1 MEPEILAAF
10 DIEGATLFYKAKPEE
25 KDVRFPDIDIRYKY
39 GAIARG
45 VFEGSQD
52 GIAIIASKQGK
63 TYRLALSVIFQGKP
77 YGMNNLG
84 ELVQALEDRRKAADE
99 NNG

>member
-10 DIEGATLFYKAKPEE
+10 DIEGATLFYKVKPEE

-84 ELVQALEDRRKAADE
+84 ELVKILDDMRKEKDKK
-99 NNG
+99 